1 VISIALAEVVE
12 FVLKLLLAGAKT
24 WYAPFYFLL
33 RWKVET
39 HVNFSSDS
47 AKCK

>member
-1 VISIALAEVVE
+1 VISIALAKVVE
-12 FVLKLLLAGAKT
+12 FVLKPLLDGVKT
-24 WYAPFYFLL
+24 WYAPSYLLL

-47 AKCK
+47 AKYK